1 MTALTLVTASED
13 TPVTVDEV
21 KSHLNIDHDDDDA
34 LLEIYLAAAVDDAE
48 RFLGRALI
56 DQTWDYTLDEFPD
69 AEIVLPKPP
78 LIEVVG
84 VFYKDA
90 DGDEQEFTNFETDLA
105 SGRVYLP
112 SSGSWPTIGTALSS
126 ARVRFRAGYLDSGVS
141 PAVAN
146 VPAAIKQAIL
156 IGVGDFYQSREPVV
170 IGQPVAHLPT
180 WERLLRRY
188 RVALGMA

>member
-1 MTALTLVTASED
+1 MISLMLVTAASEM
-13 TPVTVDEV
+13 PVSVEEA
-21 KSHLNIDHDDDDA
+21 KSHLNIDHDDDDT
-34 LLEIYLAAAVDDAE
+34 LLETYVEAATDDAE

-56 DQTWDYTLDEFPD
+56 DQTWDYSFDEFPD
-69 AEIVLPKPP
+69 AEIVLPKLP

-90 DGDEQEFTNFETDLA
+90 AGDEQEFEAFTVDLA
-105 SGRVYLP
+105 SGKIYLP
-112 SSGSWPTIGTALSS
+112 TGGSWPTAATVPS
-126 ARVRFRAGYLDSGVS
+126 AVRVRFRAGYLDTGVS

-146 VPAAIKQAIL
+146 VPAAIKAAIL
-156 IGVGDFYQSREPVV
+156 IGVGEFYQNRESVV
-170 IGQPVAHLPT
+170 IGQTVAHLPT